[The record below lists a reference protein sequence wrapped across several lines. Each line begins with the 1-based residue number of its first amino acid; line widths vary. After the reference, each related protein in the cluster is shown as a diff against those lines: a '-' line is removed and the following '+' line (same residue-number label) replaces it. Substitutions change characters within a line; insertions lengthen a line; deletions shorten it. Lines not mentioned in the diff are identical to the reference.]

1 MTTELDAALQAARA
15 AGNLLRENYYKPH
28 QVEYKGADNIVTEMD
43 RRCEQLIAEMLLGAF
58 PDYGV
63 YGEEATRTNPNARRR
78 WIVDPLDG
86 TTSYSRGYP
95 LFAVSIGLEEAGEAV
110 VGAIYNPL
118 LDEMFSAE
126 TGKGAWLNGS
136 PIHVSEVDTL
146 GKALLASG
154 FPYGVWDRAD
164 DNLAEYARLTKVCM
178 QVRCDGSAAID
189 MCHTAIGRLDGYW
202 EIEVE
207 AWDMAAGAVILKEA
221 GGRITRVN
229 GQPFDLFGRNV
240 LVSNGRLHDELLH
253 YLKDNGKEE

>member
-126 TGKGAWLNGS
+126 VGKGAWLNGS

-189 MCHTAIGRLDGYW
+189 MCHTAMGRLDGYW

-240 LVSNGRLHDELLH
+240 LVSNGRLHEELLH
-253 YLKDNGKEE
+253 YLKDNGEEE